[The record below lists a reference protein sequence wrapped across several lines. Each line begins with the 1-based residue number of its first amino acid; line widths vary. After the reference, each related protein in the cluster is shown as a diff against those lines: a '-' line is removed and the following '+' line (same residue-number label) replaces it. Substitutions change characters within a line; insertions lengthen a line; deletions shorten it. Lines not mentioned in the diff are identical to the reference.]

1 MVGSGRGQ
9 CGAVDLE
16 PNWTPS
22 LDMAQHGQPVRWIMP
37 ECGLIVQK
45 FGGTS
50 VADAARIRL
59 CAQRALDTTRLGHRV
74 VVVVSAMGRT
84 TDALLRTAMEIDP
97 NPPARELDQLLAAG
111 EQVSVALTSIAI
123 DALGGR
129 AVGLDARQAG
139 ISAEGPHGRARV
151 GHIDADRILSVLN
164 QGAIAVVAGFQGELT
179 CGDRATIGR
188 GGSDTTAVA
197 LAAALGADLCE
208 IHTDAMGVM
217 TADPAIVPHARRLDV
232 LSWPAM
238 SALSRRGAK
247 VLSIDSA
254 EMAQRERV
262 PVRVRHSALAGEGTS
277 IRGDQWPDGPVACAM
292 VRGERDTAVALV
304 GRGLT
309 LQTRERALGV
319 LGPCANEEDDALVL
333 HSVPH
338 ERAPALLREL
348 HIAAGFEASASLAGF
363 A

>member
-1 MVGSGRGQ
+1 
-9 CGAVDLE
+9 
-16 PNWTPS
+16 
-22 LDMAQHGQPVRWIMP
+22 MP
-37 ECGLIVQK
+37 EPGLIVQK

-59 CAQRALDTTRLGHRV
+59 CAQRALDTSRAGHRV

-151 GHIDADRILSVLN
+151 GHIDTARIRAVLDS
-164 QGAIAVVAGFQGELT
+164 GAIAVVAGFQGELAS
-179 CGDRATIGR
+179 GDRATIGR

-197 LAAALGADLCE
+197 LASALGADLCE
-208 IHTDAMGVM
+208 IHTDTIGVL
-217 TADPAIVPHARRLDV
+217 TADPAVVQRARCLDS

-238 SALSRRGAK
+238 SALARRGAK
-247 VLSIDSA
+247 VLSIDAA
-254 EMAQRERV
+254 ELAQRERV
-262 PVRVRHSALAGEGTS
+262 PVRVRHSALAGEGT
-277 IRGDQWPDGPVACAM
+277 IIQGDHWPAGPVACAM
-292 VRGERDTAVALV
+292 LRGERDSAVAIV
-304 GRGLT
+304 GRAMPDGV
-309 LQTRERALGV
+309 RERALGV
-319 LGPCANEEDDALVL
+319 LGPGVNEEDDAYVL

-348 HIAAGFEASASLAGF
+348 HAAAGLEASGGF
-363 A
+363 AGLA

>member
-1 MVGSGRGQ
+1 
-9 CGAVDLE
+9 
-16 PNWTPS
+16 
-22 LDMAQHGQPVRWIMP
+22 MP
-37 ECGLIVQK
+37 ESGLVVQK
-45 FGGTS
+45 FGGSS

-59 CAQRALDTTRLGHRV
+59 CAQRALDTSRAGHRV

-139 ISAEGPHGRARV
+139 ISADGPHGRARV
-151 GHIDADRILSVLN
+151 GHIDTARIGEVLDS
-164 QGAIAVVAGFQGELT
+164 GAIAVVAGFQGELAS
-179 CGDRATIGR
+179 GDRATIGR

-197 LAAALGADLCE
+197 LAAALGAHLCE
-208 IHTDAMGVM
+208 IHTDTMGVM
-217 TADPAIVPHARRLDV
+217 TADPAIVPHARRLDE

-238 SALSRRGAK
+238 AALSRRGAR

-254 EMAQRERV
+254 ELARRDRV
-262 PVRVRHSALAGEGTS
+262 PVRVRHSALAGQGTL
-277 IRGDQWPDGPVACAM
+277 IRGDDWPEGPVACAM
-292 VRGERDTAVALV
+292 LRGERDSAVAIV
-304 GRGLT
+304 GRSMS
-309 LQTRERALGV
+309 QVVREKALDV
-319 LGPCANEEDDALVL
+319 LGPGVNREDDALVL

-348 HIAAGFEASASLAGF
+348 HAAAGLDRSEGLAGL